1 MMFVQ
6 PSIALPSR
14 YPQTLSLWCC
24 RVGVLYTR
32 HRDCVGRLP
41 KQSNRGD
48 SLLSGAELGVCALAT
63 QGSLPLSFMKSLA
76 SLMRVPLQAGA
87 SLFDVVWAVMARC
100 LPGEA
105 ESSLWEYMEARW
117 HSPNV
122 LESVLADGVLD
133 QVHEDDA
140 KEVREAAKELEK
152 LTADMSDFRECYR
165 TKRAKFVKQQKDD
178 AQKQAKQK
186 AQRRQS
192 QPEAADPSWKG
203 KRFPTAF
210 AGFTD
215 DATENILNDHLP
227 PLYRAYRDQWN
238 SRWQIQ
244 LGAGSTH
251 HLSRSW
257 GKYGFVGAARLAC
270 IAAWKHWEDQGNPP
284 CPIDQLMMPGS
295 GGLGSSSGSRAPE
308 RGAPGVAPSPAA
320 SGSRAGRR

>member
-1 MMFVQ
+1 M
-6 PSIALPSR
+6 
-14 YPQTLSLWCC
+14 
-24 RVGVLYTR
+24 
-32 HRDCVGRLP
+32 
-41 KQSNRGD
+41 
-48 SLLSGAELGVCALAT
+48 
-63 QGSLPLSFMKSLA
+63 PLSFMKGLA
-76 SLMRVPLQAGA
+76 TLLRVPTQAGA
-87 SLFDVVWAVMARC
+87 SLFDVVWAVMAHC

-105 ESSLWEYMEARW
+105 ESTLWEYMEARW
-117 HSPNV
+117 HSPNM

-165 TKRAKFVKQQKDD
+165 TRRAKFVKKQKED
-178 AQKQAKQK
+178 AQKQAKAK
-186 AQRRQS
+186 AQRRQP
-192 QPEAADPSWKG
+192 QAEVADPAWKG

-210 AGFTD
+210 DGFTD
-215 DATENILNDHLP
+215 ETTEQTLSDHLP

-244 LGAGSTH
+244 LGASSTH

-284 CPIDQLMMPGS
+284 CPIGRLMMPSPGNP
-295 GGLGSSSGSRAPE
+295 GSSSGIGAPE
-308 RGAPGVAPSPAA
+308 RRAPAVAPNAAA
-320 SGSRAGRR
+320 SGSGASRR